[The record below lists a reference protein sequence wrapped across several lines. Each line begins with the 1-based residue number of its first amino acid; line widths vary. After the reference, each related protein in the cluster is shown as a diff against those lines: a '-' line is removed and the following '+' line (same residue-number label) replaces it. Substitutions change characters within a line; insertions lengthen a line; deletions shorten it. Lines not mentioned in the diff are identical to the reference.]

1 MLPVDVAWS
10 SSVAVTIGYILPVL
24 WGMTCLP
31 VICQAKATQVECL
44 LTVSHQG
51 TEHDGVY
58 PNWLSIGQHRT
69 RDGV

>member
-24 WGMTCLP
+24 SVMTCLP
-31 VICQAKATQVECL
+31 VKATQVDCL